1 MLEYKFIVQ
10 LPIHFL
16 NEIPNYKSLWSLQKK
31 MYVRLTCQA
40 GKSFRYSVT
49 EIQALEHTPFLC
61 GPELLKKRRFV
72 SSSEN
77 MAVLPSHKY
86 IMNCKCLLR

>member
-1 MLEYKFIVQ
+1 MKF
-10 LPIHFL
+10 PILDHCG
-16 NEIPNYKSLWSLQKK
+16 PCKK

-61 GPELLKKRRFV
+61 GPELLKKQRFV
-72 SSSEN
+72 SSSGN
-77 MAVLPSHKY
+77 MAVLLFY
-86 IMNCKCLLR
+86 V

>member
-1 MLEYKFIVQ
+1 M
-10 LPIHFL
+10 
-16 NEIPNYKSLWSLQKK
+16 NEIPNFRSLLTLQK

-61 GPELLKKRRFV
+61 SPELLKKQIFV
-72 SSSEN
+72 SSSGN
-77 MAVLPSHKY
+77 MSV
-86 IMNCKCLLR
+86 